1 MLLPGRL
8 IASISLCVLLIS
20 PFSSYE
26 QDMKPSSILNYFH
39 FNGEPNPSHEQHV
52 LLEHQARWDDAVSG
66 DLNPTGS
73 RLNPE
78 GLHLRFTKIDE
89 QTTPG
94 GQSTAHY
101 RVYAEGAPENKV
113 YSFGT
118 WPMASNLVYDPQDL
132 YVNGQGLLMLHKP
145 KPEQEFSFK
154 AEADEYDVVAVTD
167 SAVPTRFVLASRD
180 RQLMVFGTLVPNPV
194 MAEEQG
200 CRLEA
205 RLAQPDATAV
215 LIIADR
221 FPAKDKIPLVLE
233 SEGMSSN
240 QLLMTNAEG
249 HAVMGVFPYV
259 AGHAHGLLKASAE
272 GPNCVPYVVLPW
284 GAGPQAGPKTQQ
296 AESPKNPGQAAPG
309 APDSKPEHPKKS
321 FLKKLHL

>member
-1 MLLPGRL
+1 MPGRL
-8 IASISLCVLLIS
+8 IFSISLCVLLVS
-20 PFSSYE
+20 PFSTYG

-39 FNGEPNPSHEQHV
+39 FNGEPNPSHELHV
-52 LLEHQARWDDAVSG
+52 LLEHQARWDDSVSG
-66 DLNPTGS
+66 DLNPTGA

-89 QTTPG
+89 QATPG
-94 GQSTAHY
+94 GHSTARY
-101 RVYAEGAPENKV
+101 RVFAEGAPENKV

-118 WPMASNLVYDPQDL
+118 WPMASTLVYDPQDL
-132 YVNGQGLLMLHKP
+132 YVNGQGLLMIHKP

-154 AEADEYDVVAVTD
+154 AEADEYAVVAVTD

-194 MAEEQG
+194 VVEEQG

-205 RLAQPDATAV
+205 RLAQPDTTAV

-221 FPAKDKIPLVLE
+221 FPANTKIPLVLE
-233 SEGMSSN
+233 SEGRSSN
-240 QLLMTNAEG
+240 QIVMTNAEG
-249 HAVMGVFPYV
+249 HGVMGVFPYV
-259 AGHAHGLLKASAE
+259 TGIAHGLLKATAE
-272 GPNCVPYVVLPW
+272 GPNCVPYVVIPW
-284 GAGPQAGPKTQQ
+284 GAGPQAGPTATQP
-296 AESPKNPGQAAPG
+296 EPPKNAGPATPG
-309 APDSKPEHPKKS
+309 APDSKPEQKKKS

>member
-1 MLLPGRL
+1 MPGRL

-39 FNGEPNPSHEQHV
+39 FNGEPNPSHEQLV

-66 DLNPTGS
+66 DLNPTGA

-89 QTTPG
+89 QATPG
-94 GQSTAHY
+94 GQSTARY

-118 WPMASNLVYDPQDL
+118 WPMAGDLVYDPQDL

-145 KPEQEFSFK
+145 KPEQEFSFN
-154 AEADEYDVVAVTD
+154 AGADEYDVVAVTD

-194 MAEEQG
+194 AVEEQG

-221 FPAKDKIPLVLE
+221 FPAKAKIPLVLE
-233 SEGMSSN
+233 SEGRSSN
-240 QLLMTNAEG
+240 QILMTNDEG
-249 HAVMGVFPYV
+249 HGVMGVFPYV
-259 AGHAHGLLKASAE
+259 TGIAHGLLKASAE
-272 GPNCVPYVVLPW
+272 GTNCVPFVVLPW
-284 GAGPQAGPKTQQ
+284 GAGPQAGPNTPQPE
-296 AESPKNPGQAAPG
+296 APKNLGPTAPG
-309 APDSKPEHPKKS
+309 GATNTKPEQKKKS

>member
-1 MLLPGRL
+1 MSMPGRL

-39 FNGEPNPSHEQHV
+39 FNGEPNPSHELHV

-89 QTTPG
+89 QATPG

-101 RVYAEGAPENKV
+101 RVYAEGAPENRV

-194 MAEEQG
+194 VVEEQG

-221 FPAKDKIPLVLE
+221 FPAKTKIPLVLE
-233 SEGMSSN
+233 SGGRSSN
-240 QLLMTNAEG
+240 QLLMTNDEG
-249 HAVMGVFPYV
+249 HGVMGVFPYV
-259 AGHAHGLLKASAE
+259 SGIAHGLLKASAE

-284 GAGPQAGPKTQQ
+284 GAGPQAGPKTPQPE
-296 AESPKNPGQAAPG
+296 APKNLGPTAPG